1 MTKEQEVIE
10 YFKKQIE
17 ICNEN
22 ADICDKNDFDEEAT
36 YLRKQQYM
44 FETALNMIKEKDR
57 KINSKN
63 GTINALQCALKERTE
78 ERDRKDDIVTKQNK
92 ILDLMTE
99 CSVICGLERLLDYLA
114 EKHICYARFKNT
126 TIIYKGKKGKVEN
139 FYIRRSKE

>member
-10 YFKKQIE
+10 CLKKQIE

-44 FETALNMIKEKDR
+44 FETALIMIKEKDKQIDFYKKGLEKEIDSNR
-57 KINSKN
+57 ENIMEIIKKDKI
-63 GTINALQCALKERTE
+63 I
-78 ERDRKDDIVTKQNK
+78 
-92 ILDLMTE
+92 DLMTE

-114 EKHICYARFKNT
+114 KKHIYYAQFKNT
-126 TIIYKGKKGKVEN
+126 TIMHEGKDGNVEI